1 MFSEGISCR
10 SAWFGAESRETKT
23 HHRQSQSEH
32 VNETYNVQT
41 SASKRQIKEG
51 SWVDG
56 QAGGF
61 GDRAWKCYGSFLP
74 VFQKSVVGHIASLI
88 AAAAGTG
95 EQVIRREVPAA
106 NDEPVFTTDIENKS
120 TQTQHILGLP

>member
-1 MFSEGISCR
+1 MFSEGMSR
-10 SAWFGAESRETKT
+10 HSAWFRAESRETKT
-23 HHRQSQSEH
+23 HHRQSHSEH

-41 SASKRQIKEG
+41 SVSKRQIKEG

-56 QAGGF
+56 HAGGF

-74 VFQKSVVGHIASLI
+74 IFQKSEVGHIVSLI

-95 EQVIRREVPAA
+95 EQVIRREVPTA
-106 NDEPVFTTDIENKS
+106 NDEPVFTTNIEKRS